1 MKKFFVILVGVVT
14 LVACHSKQAEKAD
27 VFEQSGTFVG
37 TLPAADCSGIVYK
50 LTIDGDTAFSL
61 DMTYLEAIDGRDTT
75 FVSSGKVERL
85 KDDNA
90 IKLESEDGVMYFK
103 VVNDSTLRM
112 VNDSLQEAQTSLNY
126 DIVKVK

>member
-1 MKKFFVILVGVVT
+1 MKKLFVILVGAVA
-14 LVACHSKQAEKAD
+14 LVACQPKQAEKAE
-27 VFEQSGTFVG
+27 VLEQSGTFVG
-37 TLPAADCSGIVYK
+37 TLPAADCPGIVYK

-85 KDDNA
+85 QDGNA
-90 IKLESEDGVMYFK
+90 IKLVAEDSEMYFK
-103 VVNDSTLRM
+103 VVNDSTLRL